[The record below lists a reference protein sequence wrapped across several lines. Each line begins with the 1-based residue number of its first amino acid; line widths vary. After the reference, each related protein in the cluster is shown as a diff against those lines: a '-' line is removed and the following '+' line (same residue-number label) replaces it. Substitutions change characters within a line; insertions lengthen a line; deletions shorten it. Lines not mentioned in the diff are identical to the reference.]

1 MPAAVAA
8 AGAWPELLDD
18 TALWRP
24 ARPEP
29 DPLASG
35 RLDDEQRGRR
45 WNG

>member
-24 ARPEP
+24 AQPEP